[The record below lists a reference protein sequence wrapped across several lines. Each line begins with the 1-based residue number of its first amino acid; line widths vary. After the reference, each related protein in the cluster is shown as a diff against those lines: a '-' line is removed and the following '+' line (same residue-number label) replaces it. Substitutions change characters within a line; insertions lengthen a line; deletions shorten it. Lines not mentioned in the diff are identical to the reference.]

1 MSTSRDTTRKHSTS
15 SALPTDLQPQRLLSR
30 RQVCQRW
37 ACCPMTLARREA
49 AGLLQPIRF
58 NARLVRYRLSDIEAI
73 ENAAQAATGKEA

>member
-1 MSTSRDTTRKHSTS
+1 
-15 SALPTDLQPQRLLSR
+15 
-30 RQVCQRW
+30 
-37 ACCPMTLARREA
+37 MTLARREA